1 MNTLQMRQ
9 RLWDLAVM
17 EGGAIHLAKKY
28 GMSHSHIS
36 AVIRGDAMP
45 GIKLLKAMGLK
56 RVLIEKGRQPKYE
69 DITN

>member
-9 RLWDLAVM
+9 RLSDIAFI
-17 EGGAIHLAKKY
+17 EGGAVKLAKRY

-36 AVIRGDAMP
+36 AVIRGDAKP

-56 RVLIEKGRQPKYE
+56 RLLVEKGKQPKYE
-69 DITN
+69 DYAN